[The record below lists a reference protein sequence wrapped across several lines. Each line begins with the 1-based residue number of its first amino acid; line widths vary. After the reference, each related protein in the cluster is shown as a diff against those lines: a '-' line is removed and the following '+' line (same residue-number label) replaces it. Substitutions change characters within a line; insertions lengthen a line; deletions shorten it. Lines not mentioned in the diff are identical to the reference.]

1 MIKVLIAEDFTILC
15 DDLKKQLE
23 RDEEIKVIGCATTGK
38 EIVEMALE
46 MAADVILM
54 DIEME
59 SRNAGILAAEHI
71 RDIKHDQ
78 KIIYLTV
85 HETEDIIITAM
96 GTGAVDYVVK
106 GGAIE
111 NLIEHVKNAHMGKPV
126 MEARIQKTIM
136 NEYKR
141 LQRSERSLLYF
152 INNVSQLTAAER
164 ELVKLLLEDRKIK
177 EIAGIRCVEVIT
189 VKTQIKSLLRKF
201 GCSRSKEIVSIIRE
215 LNLSHLFEEQ
225 TFG

>member
-23 RDEEIKVIGCATTGK
+23 RDGEIKVIGCASTGK

-46 MAADVILM
+46 LDADVILM

-59 SRNAGILAAEHI
+59 TMNAGILAAERI
-71 RDIKHDQ
+71 RDVKHDQ

-85 HETEDIIITAM
+85 HETEEIIITAM

-111 NLIEHVKNAHMGKPV
+111 HVIEHVKNAHMGKPV
-126 MEARIQKTIM
+126 MEAGIQKTIM

-177 EIAGIRCVEVIT
+177 EIAGIRCVEIIT